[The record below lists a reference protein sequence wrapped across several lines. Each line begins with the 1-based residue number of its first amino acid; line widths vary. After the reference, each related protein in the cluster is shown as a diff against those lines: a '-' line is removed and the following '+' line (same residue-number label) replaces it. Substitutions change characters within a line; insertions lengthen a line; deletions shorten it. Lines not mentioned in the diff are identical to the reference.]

1 MEILVIRPD
10 DVGKG
15 KVNVFSDVIINK
27 MAKVDELDVIGISNG
42 LSLACSAT
50 RMSSEFARVH
60 IKEVFL
66 DYLDIPILGKI
77 AGIFFTL
84 TGEQTVD
91 WDSEK
96 ASLEK
101 EMKLTFAADGQ
112 LVVISQN
119 LPVEQMI
126 PLCLRKLWKNDTIK
140 IQACGAAINRAA
152 NLALEITKGKIS
164 KEVVGIAL
172 MALSTI
178 RGTYEGKETAMTGL
192 EIFLRKG
199 SETKYSKHHE
209 TILDSLRKANP

>member
-10 DVGKG
+10 DIGKG
-15 KVNVFSDVIINK
+15 KVNFFSDQIINK

-42 LSLACSAT
+42 ISLACSAT

-60 IKEVFL
+60 IKEAFL
-66 DYLDIPILGKI
+66 NYLDIPILGKI
-77 AGIFFTL
+77 GGVFFTL

-101 EMKLTFAADGQ
+101 GMKLSFAADGQ

-126 PLCLRKLWKNDTIK
+126 PLCLKKLWKNDTIK
-140 IQACGAAINRAA
+140 IQACGASINRAV
-152 NLALEITKGKIS
+152 NLALEITRGKIS
-164 KEVVGIAL
+164 REAVGIVL
-172 MALSTI
+172 MTLSTI
-178 RGTYEGKETAMTGL
+178 RGTFEGKETAMTGL

-199 SETKYSKHHE
+199 NETKYSKHHE
-209 TILDSLRKANP
+209 AVLERLRKANS